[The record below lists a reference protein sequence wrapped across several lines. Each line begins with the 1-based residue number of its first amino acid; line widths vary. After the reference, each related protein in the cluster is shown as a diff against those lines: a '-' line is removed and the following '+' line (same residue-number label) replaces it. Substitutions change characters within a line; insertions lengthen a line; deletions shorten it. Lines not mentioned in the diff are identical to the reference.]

1 MVVFI
6 DTRSRVG
13 ILAAAAYIT
22 VGAVLPL
29 INGKRGGSEGMAF
42 RNAFG
47 DMNSFVLDALRG
59 LDETIQYGCGEKQNE
74 TMREKSEELGKIQK
88 QLNCMERAAA
98 VCDQSLHFGH
108 FHLLCCL

>member
-1 MVVFI
+1 MHTISPIAIAVLTCTVMVVFI
-6 DTRSRVG
+6 GHFHLLAG

-74 TMREKSEELGKIQK
+74 TMREKSEELGKIQ
-88 QLNCMERAAA
+88 
-98 VCDQSLHFGH
+98 
-108 FHLLCCL
+108 